1 MSQPSSLPYPT
12 TQVRYCCCD
21 TCLTG
26 HDSGKRFCQQ
36 YFASSIF
43 FGNVPPSNAAQN
55 KESAINIA
63 WKGLLFGF
71 NPGPRVQSPGS
82 DPTCVFHVWVHCR
95 LKCVLKVQMGIW
107 PVFLRDLKVANSSY
121 VKAQSLGVQ
130 FHNHTVGALIRELQ
144 MKMVLWSGL
153 IVLLSLTD
161 GDEETK
167 ALGHHYRRTTRF
179 ILLGKNQLPVF
190 EIPGLLSGKI

>member
-1 MSQPSSLPYPT
+1 
-12 TQVRYCCCD
+12 
-21 TCLTG
+21 
-26 HDSGKRFCQQ
+26 
-36 YFASSIF
+36 
-43 FGNVPPSNAAQN
+43 
-55 KESAINIA
+55 
-63 WKGLLFGF
+63 
-71 NPGPRVQSPGS
+71 
-82 DPTCVFHVWVHCR
+82 
-95 LKCVLKVQMGIW
+95 MGIW
-107 PVFLRDLKVANSSY
+107 PVFLRDLN
-121 VKAQSLGVQ
+121 
-130 FHNHTVGALIRELQ
+130 NHTVGALIRELQ